1 MFSHDR
7 LQLGSGPPQARAT
20 SNLLTDHIVE
30 LEIVRGRAR
39 RKRRPIAV
47 PAYLIGRAEDC
58 DLVLAD
64 ERFPEAFAYILIR
77 GRQVLLRHLGFA
89 PTLSV
94 NRKVVTQTP
103 LRDGDLLETGP
114 YEFRVH
120 IRPLEDG
127 HSGAG
132 EPCGRR
138 GIRPETARAV
148 AHAEALAEAM
158 DLIRCIRAEVLGEES
173 AFRLYVGPE
182 GYHAS
187 PSPLA
192 TLPVDS
198 AAFMARYSSQARSA

>member
-7 LQLGSGPPQARAT
+7 LQLGSGAPQARET
-20 SNLLTDHIVE
+20 SNLLADYFVE

-39 RKRRPIAV
+39 RRRRPVAV
-47 PAYLIGRAEDC
+47 PAFLLGRAEDC

-64 ERFPEAFAYILIR
+64 EHYPEAFAYILVR

-89 PTLSV
+89 PALTV

-103 LRDGDLLETGP
+103 LQDGDLLETGP

-120 IRPLEDG
+120 IRPVEG
-127 HSGAG
+127 GQSGAG
-132 EPCGRR
+132 EGADRR
-138 GIRPETARAV
+138 SLRPETARAI
-148 AHAEALAEAM
+148 AHTEALAEAM
-158 DLIRCIRAEVLGEES
+158 DLIRCIRTELLGEES
-173 AFRLYVGPE
+173 TFRLYVGPE

-187 PSPLA
+187 MSPLA

-198 AAFMARYSSQARSA
+198 AAFMARCPRQARSA